1 MLVFG
6 HLGFGHLIAGP
17 WRRNLPRWPLAV
29 GMLLPDII
37 DKPLYYARFSDF
49 ISCTRTVGHT
59 GLLCLIVFA
68 LGYALGRRAL
78 TAVALGMATHLA
90 LDFTADWW
98 SPEPSSTWV
107 AITWPL
113 YGAHFTDSYVPSVAD
128 HLRSLL
134 AAQSIVPEILGIA
147 LLVWEVRRIKRTP
160 SIEGRRP
167 KSVAGSDTTPTP
179 LHN

>member
-6 HLGFGHLIAGP
+6 HLGFGHLLAGP
-17 WRRNLPRWPLAV
+17 WRRTLPPWPLAV

-49 ISCTRTVGHT
+49 ISCTRTIGHT
-59 GLLCLIVFA
+59 GLLCLIVLA
-68 LGYALGRRAL
+68 LGYAFGRRAL

-90 LDFTADWW
+90 LDFAVDSW
-98 SPEPSSTWV
+98 SWPEPSSTWV

-113 YGAHFTDSYVPSVAD
+113 HGLRFTDSYVPSVGD

-134 AAQSIVPEILGIA
+134 AAQSIVPEILGVA
-147 LLVWEVRRIKRTP
+147 LVVREVRRSRKTP
-160 SIEGRRP
+160 PAYR
-167 KSVAGSDTTPTP
+167 KA
-179 LHN
+179 

>member
-6 HLGFGHLIAGP
+6 HLGFGHLLASP
-17 WRRNLPRWPLAV
+17 WRRNLPQWPLAV

-49 ISCTRTVGHT
+49 ISCTRTIGHT
-59 GLLCLIVFA
+59 GLLCLVVLA
-68 LGYALGRRAL
+68 LGFVLGRRAL

-90 LDFTADWW
+90 LDRTADWW
-98 SPEPSSTWV
+98 STSPEPSSAWV

-113 YGAHFTDSYVPSVAD
+113 HGSHFTDSYVPSVAD

-134 AAQSIVPEILGIA
+134 AVQSIVPEILGIA
-147 LLVWEVRRIKRTP
+147 LLVWAERTRRTQRGAPVQKDAACP
-160 SIEGRRP
+160 S
-167 KSVAGSDTTPTP
+167 A
-179 LHN
+179 